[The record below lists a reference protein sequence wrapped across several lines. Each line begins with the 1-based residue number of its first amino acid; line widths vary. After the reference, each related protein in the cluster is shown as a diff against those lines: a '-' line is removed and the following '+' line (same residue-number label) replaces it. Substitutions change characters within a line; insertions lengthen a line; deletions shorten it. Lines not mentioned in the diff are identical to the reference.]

1 MISTKSRIT
10 QQRLDQA
17 LADIQQFISASK
29 NWQLALNHL
38 SSIKDYAMGEER
50 FCSASQA
57 LEHCGRIRGM
67 LPESASENAFR
78 NLEAIAEE
86 IRQLQQEGGISAPSF
101 DLLVP
106 GLMLVALAVVLYFLF
121 TQ

>member
-10 QQRLDQA
+10 QHRLDQA
-17 LADIQQFISASK
+17 LADIRQHISASR
-29 NWQLALNHL
+29 NWQQALNHL

-57 LEHCGRIRGM
+57 LEHCGRIKGM
-67 LPESASENAFR
+67 LSESAPETASR

-86 IRQLQQEGGISAPSF
+86 IRQLQQEGGIAAPSF
-101 DLLVP
+101 DLLIP

-121 TQ
+121 NQ